1 MGLWLVGN
9 FVNNLLILCEENQKK
24 PQFNPY
30 ISIPGV
36 KNPINIVNIQK
47 TPLYFHSRHDFLI
60 PKGAN
65 LQPHVNNKKYARHE
79 LGSQS

>member
-1 MGLWLVGN
+1 LVEN
-9 FVNNLLILCEENQKK
+9 FVNKLLILCEENQKK
-24 PQFNPY
+24 PHFNPY

-60 PKGAN
+60 PRGLIYK
-65 LQPHVNNKKYARHE
+65 PHVNNKKYARRG